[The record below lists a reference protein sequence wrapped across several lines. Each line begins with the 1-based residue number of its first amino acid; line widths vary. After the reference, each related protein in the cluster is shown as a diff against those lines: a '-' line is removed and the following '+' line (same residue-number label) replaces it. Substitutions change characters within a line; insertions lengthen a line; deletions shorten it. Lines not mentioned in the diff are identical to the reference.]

1 MTIQDLSNEKLIELY
16 SSIIKNKR
24 IKKSKNYTNKKCY
37 WGSCRVFGNSALL

>member
-16 SSIIKNKR
+16 SSIIKEL
-24 IKKSKNYTNKKCY
+24 KNRKIIRTKKCY